1 MQFYRTFLKGV
12 FALFDNCL
20 LNFFLVFCQEFWPL
34 HFFGHYPMLSNSHS
48 TIVDPYNHWSYRAN
62 RACVC
67 QFVRVGVRPDSYVG
81 CLSVDSYVGSFVD
94 TSSRVGLSRFVS
106 ELFVV
111 I

>member
-1 MQFYRTFLKGV
+1 M
-12 FALFDNCL
+12 
-20 LNFFLVFCQEFWPL
+20 
-34 HFFGHYPMLSNSHS
+34 
-48 TIVDPYNHWSYRAN
+48 
-62 RACVC
+62 
-67 QFVRVGVRPDSYVG
+67 RPDSYVG